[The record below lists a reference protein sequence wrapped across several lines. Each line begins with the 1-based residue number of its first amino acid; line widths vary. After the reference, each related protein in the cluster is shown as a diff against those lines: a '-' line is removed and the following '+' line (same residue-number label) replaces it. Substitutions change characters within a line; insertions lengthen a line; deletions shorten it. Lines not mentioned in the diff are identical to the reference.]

1 MLKKI
6 KSYFILNC
14 VTFTIMTVVLN
25 IFYITSGIASTI
37 NKTGYIQLT
46 LQYLSVTTVMSTLFF
61 AFDKLIHKEEIY
73 SHLIALMIVM
83 VTVYGLGGG
92 VYKWFPIFSWY
103 TLATLVIILVIYFAV
118 YFTLFAKNIEAS
130 NHINQKLKE
139 MQEAENE

>member
-1 MLKKI
+1 MLKRI

-46 LQYLSVTTVMSTLFF
+46 LQYLSVTTVMSILFF
-61 AFDKLIHKEEIY
+61 AFDKLLQKEEVY

-92 VYKWFPIFSWY
+92 VYKWFPIFSS
-103 TLATLVIILVIYFAV
+103 ATLVTLAIILIIYFAV